1 MDPLSPT
8 QADYVV
14 SAKAGI
20 ESIEYIDDLV
30 REYLLFRGFDS
41 TLQALERDLGQ
52 DRDYGFRAD
61 RMADEL
67 LNMAQ
72 KLCIDEMQEYW
83 KYLCRRFFSRLSPK
97 YQRTTKMFERRLLR
111 LFLVSAIQQG
121 QRQAIR
127 AFMDEH
133 GLALSQQGGD
143 WVPWLG
149 LEYIAQP
156 QARSEFEAYFADEWL
171 ASLRAALTDFLQTV
185 FPAAAVPRILLF
197 DRERRK
203 ADALQRRLEI
213 YERGEARVTARGPE
227 SGPVGL
233 VEDHIG
239 RAPHTELAATEAD
252 ENADPEPAAPVGG
265 LVEEE
270 PARQLRICQQDVF
283 LEHNAGIGLARFS
296 PSAELIASYDDESV
310 LKVWAPDPT
319 SSAPALKNELDFAVS
334 AMAWDQRH
342 THLLYMYDDA
352 GFIHTLNTQS
362 NLFSRHPV
370 ATRRHPWI
378 HCMLPAASMLLNVC
392 STQPESTADV
402 AVQLWDPVASRT
414 TALRRLPPAPETHG
428 VCASLNHN
436 GNLAAVAFGSGRV
449 HVLDTRSLESVAT
462 HDTAQH
468 DLCAVE
474 FSLDEDALMA
484 VTETGALTLWSLRA
498 GCHMLAESALDLGPA
513 ATIPPES
520 RLDCDRVAFT
530 PDRQSVV
537 VAPQDHCLVFNV
549 DSAALTDRTRRHK
562 GLVSVIDVAADRS
575 LSASEDGTVRVAQ
588 YRRV

>member
-8 QADYVV
+8 NADNVV

-41 TLQALERDLGQ
+41 TLQALERDLEQ

-61 RMADEL
+61 RMTKEL
-67 LNMAQ
+67 LDMAQ
-72 KLCIDEMQEYW
+72 ELRVHDLQEYW
-83 KYLCRRFFSRLSPK
+83 KYLSRRFFSRLSPK
-97 YQRTTKMFERRLLR
+97 YQRTTKMFEKRLLR
-111 LFLVSAIQQG
+111 LFLVSAIQQN
-121 QRQAIR
+121 QRQAVR
-127 AFMDEH
+127 AFMGEH
-133 GLALSQQGGD
+133 GQALGQQGGD

-149 LEYIAQP
+149 LEYLAQP
-156 QARSEFEAYFADEWL
+156 QTRSEFEAYFTDEWL

-197 DRERRK
+197 DRERRE
-203 ADALQRRLEI
+203 ADALRRRLEI

-239 RAPHTELAATEAD
+239 GASHSTAAAAAAD
-252 ENADPEPAAPVGG
+252 ADDSASAAPVSR
-265 LVEEE
+265 LADEE
-270 PARQLRICQQDVF
+270 PTQQLRIFQQDVF

-319 SSAPALKNELDFAVS
+319 SSAPALNNELDFAVC

-342 THLLYMYDDA
+342 AHLLYMYDDA
-352 GFIHTLNTQS
+352 GVIHTLNTQS
-362 NLFSRHPV
+362 NLLSRHPV
-370 ATRRHPWI
+370 ASRRHPWI
-378 HCMLPAASMLLNVC
+378 HCMLPAASALLNVC
-392 STQPESTADV
+392 SAQPESTADV
-402 AVQLWDPVASRT
+402 AVQLWDPVASRA
-414 TALRRLPPAPETHG
+414 TASRRLPPAPETHG
-428 VCASLNHN
+428 VSASLNHN

-449 HVLDTRSLESVAT
+449 HVLDTRSLESIAT
-462 HDTAQH
+462 IDTAQR
-468 DLCAVE
+468 DLCAVS

-484 VTETGALTLWSLRA
+484 VTETGALTQWSLRT
-498 GCHMLAESALDLGPA
+498 GYPMLAESALDLGPA
-513 ATIPPES
+513 ATVPPES

-537 VAPQDHCLVFNV
+537 VAPQDYCLVFNV
-549 DSAALTDRTRRHK
+549 DSAAQTDRTRRHK
-562 GLVSVIDVAADRS
+562 GLVSVIDVAADRL